1 MRRFRVRGSAS
12 TINIFFFSSYVYFA
26 VSRKQELD
34 SALVDM
40 IVMDAQPFSIVED
53 KGFKAFVNLLDP
65 SYIIPNRKALRTMVE
80 EKYKAK
86 KEKALDVVSR
96 ASAVSLT
103 ADMWTSINMDAY
115 LAVTCHFITEEVEL
129 ASVVLGV
136 LKFPQTHTAAHL
148 AEAKNLLME
157 EWGIKGKV
165 TGLVTDCAPNMVACA
180 NILLLRHIMCFAHM
194 LNLVV
199 KKSLAQT
206 PELEDIRSKG
216 RRIVGLFKSSTT
228 AKEKLSEMQRQLA
241 RPEHKL
247 IQEVETRWNST
258 FNMLE
263 RLFKEREPLG
273 AALATLHTD
282 LPPLTSE
289 DYQAIHHCL
298 SILSPFQ
305 EARVEFSTEKR
316 VSASKVIPMVKMLKH
331 YISSRCGQITHPLG
345 EKLATNL
352 KNNLH
357 ERFSALEKVTAL
369 SMATLSDPRF
379 KELGFCSQ
387 GSAHTAIERLTK
399 ECAATMQALL
409 PEAQPQSPP
418 REGPSSQQE
427 DGGLWALLD
436 RHVGVQQQVTSTTA
450 SATVEVQRYLKEPH
464 IPRTQDPLRYWV
476 THKVL
481 YPHLYKLAMKF
492 LCTPASSV
500 PCERIFSK
508 AGEIVSQRRNRLKPS
523 TVEKILFLNK
533 NL

>member
-1 MRRFRVRGSAS
+1 MMRHLRSVHHVESPQSANQAFNPPC
-12 TINIFFFSSYVYFA
+12 I

-216 RRIVGLFKSSTT
+216 RRIVGLFKSNTT

-298 SILSPFQ
+298 SVLSPFQ
-305 EARVEFSTEKR
+305 EATVELSTEKR

-369 SMATLSDPRF
+369 SMATLLDPRF

-387 GSAHTAIERLTK
+387 GSAHTARERLTK

-409 PEAQPQSPP
+409 PETQPQSPP

-436 RHVGVQQQVTSTTA
+436 RHVGVQQQVTSTTT
-450 SATVEVQRYLKEPH
+450 SATVEVQRY
-464 IPRTQDPLRYWV
+464 
-476 THKVL
+476 
-481 YPHLYKLAMKF
+481 
-492 LCTPASSV
+492 
-500 PCERIFSK
+500 SK
-508 AGEIVSQRRNRLKPS
+508 D
-523 TVEKILFLNK
+523 
-533 NL
+533 

>member
-1 MRRFRVRGSAS
+1 
-12 TINIFFFSSYVYFA
+12 
-26 VSRKQELD
+26 
-34 SALVDM
+34 
-40 IVMDAQPFSIVED
+40 
-53 KGFKAFVNLLDP
+53 
-65 SYIIPNRKALRTMVE
+65 
-80 EKYKAK
+80 
-86 KEKALDVVSR
+86 
-96 ASAVSLT
+96 
-103 ADMWTSINMDAY
+103 
-115 LAVTCHFITEEVEL
+115 
-129 ASVVLGV
+129 
-136 LKFPQTHTAAHL
+136 
-148 AEAKNLLME
+148 
-157 EWGIKGKV
+157 
-165 TGLVTDCAPNMVACA
+165 
-180 NILLLRHIMCFAHM
+180 
-194 LNLVV
+194 
-199 KKSLAQT
+199 
-206 PELEDIRSKG
+206 
-216 RRIVGLFKSSTT
+216 
-228 AKEKLSEMQRQLA
+228 
-241 RPEHKL
+241 
-247 IQEVETRWNST
+247 
-258 FNMLE
+258 MLE

-305 EARVEFSTEKR
+305 ELSTEKR

-369 SMATLSDPRF
+369 SMATLLDPRF

-399 ECAATMQALL
+399 ECAATMQVLL

-427 DGGLWALLD
+427 DGLWALLD

-481 YPHLYKLAMKF
+481 YPHLYKLAMKI

-500 PCERIFSK
+500 PCERMFSK